1 MNIVV
6 CGASGYIGSVLTPTL
21 CQLGHR
27 VTAADFNLGPS
38 LRNACLFKNVDIVRA
53 NCLDLDTVGELI
65 KDADFI
71 YWLVG
76 ATGGDEK
83 TLREINV
90 GSALRLA
97 NKIGKGQTIIF
108 PQTNAGYRPS
118 AIATEVTPMIGGSV
132 YSQTKIEAEK
142 ILMDTGRC
150 VSFRLAAVYGPA
162 PTMRWETLL
171 NYMVYHAVKHPGKIF
186 EIYQP
191 YVVRDVLFTTDLVL
205 RLTLPLY
212 ADLAGEVFNLSGHS
226 LNKAS
231 FLERVFKHQDLD
243 GPRRLYMTTAKV
255 SDPDQRNFYVSEEK
269 FRRRFDEIR
278 GHPVF
283 TTDVDDGIGMTI
295 NAARLE
301 G

>member
-6 CGASGYIGSVLTPTL
+6 CGAAGYIGSVLTPTL

-38 LRNACLFKNVDIVRA
+38 LRNACLFKNVDIIRA
-53 NCLDLDTVGELI
+53 NCLDLDAVGELV
-65 KDADFI
+65 KGADFI

-108 PQTNAGYRPS
+108 PQTNAGYRPTNG
-118 AIATEVTPMIGGSV
+118 IATEVTPMVGGSV

-162 PTMRWETLL
+162 PTIRWETLL
-171 NYMVYHAVKHPGKIF
+171 NYMVYHAVKHPSRSF

-191 YVVRDVLFTTDLVL
+191 YVVRDVLFTADLMQ
-205 RLTLPLY
+205 RLILPLD
-212 ADLAGEVFNLSGHS
+212 ADLTGEVFNLSGHS

-231 FLERVFKHQDLD
+231 FLERVFKHKDLD
-243 GPRRLYMTTAKV
+243 GPRRLYMTIEGN
-255 SDPDQRNFYVSEEK
+255 DPDQRNFVVSEEK
-269 FRRRFDEIR
+269 FRLRYNATHTERL
-278 GHPVF
+278 F
-283 TTDVDDGIGMTI
+283 TTDLNDGIAMTI
-295 NAARLE
+295 KAAGLE